1 MLSLRSF
8 HLVFILL
15 VIVGA
20 DLFGAW
26 SVWYYARQGDVVV
39 LTLGILAVL
48 GGFGLIWYA
57 IRLVRGM
64 DTAHI
69 A

>member
-15 VIVGA
+15 VVVGA

-26 SVWYYARQGDVVV
+26 SVWYYAEQKDAGV
-39 LTLGILAVL
+39 LVLGILAVL

-57 IRLVRGM
+57 IKLVRGM
-64 DTAHI
+64 DNAHI